1 MSTVKNSYSRKSR
14 AQRNKAVRP
23 HVSQTRRKLDEPHYD
38 SPVSRGRNDPRQVV
52 RDALDEEMRSR
63 PTTMWQAF
71 WDGFKRA

>member
-1 MSTVKNSYSRKSR
+1 MSTVKNSYPRGSRS
-14 AQRNKAVRP
+14 QRNKAVRP
-23 HVSQTRRKLDEPHYD
+23 HVSQNRGKLNESHYD
-38 SPVSRGRNDPRQVV
+38 SPVSQDRNDPRQAV

>member
-1 MSTVKNSYSRKSR
+1 MSTVKNSYPRESR

-23 HVSQTRRKLDEPHYD
+23 HVSQTREKLNETHYD
-38 SPVSRGRNDPRQVV
+38 SPVSRDRNDPRQAV

>member
-1 MSTVKNSYSRKSR
+1 M
-14 AQRNKAVRP
+14 ADRNWDARNNHKCAP
-23 HVSQTRRKLDEPHYD
+23 HPLQNEPAHERT
-38 SPVSRGRNDPRQVV
+38 PDPRQAV